1 MVAAVD
7 VTISGSNGSSDRDLA
22 CSSGGGNFSFND
34 AGGDVPFSNSGDA
47 RPAVSPSYLSS
58 SGGGE
63 ELSFNGVIDNFLSS
77 VAVPTTGPPAAA
89 ATSSPP
95 ALPAAAVAANSPST
109 SQQQPVF
116 DLQQRDDL
124 LFIEGSHG
132 AFSFSGGG
140 DSGGSGLVLSD
151 SGLFSSMSRDDL
163 FLISGGGA
171 GDSLSSGDLPS
182 SIDKDVPFSG
192 GGGGDL
198 LARGGIS

>member
-1 MVAAVD
+1 MPNPDIRPHLQWRRRRLSLPRSPPCACGDRIFNEA
-7 VTISGSNGSSDRDLA
+7 SNYLYFIGSSDRDLA

-116 DLQQRDDL
+116 DLQQR
-124 LFIEGSHG
+124 
-132 AFSFSGGG
+132 
-140 DSGGSGLVLSD
+140 
-151 SGLFSSMSRDDL
+151 SRHIL
-163 FLISGGGA
+163 HVPLRQ
-171 GDSLSSGDLPS
+171 S
-182 SIDKDVPFSG
+182 SI
-192 GGGGDL
+192 
-198 LARGGIS
+198 